1 MGPQLIH
8 GDHTR
13 HIAPTAEQRNVMTRC
28 RSHSRLFP
36 VRLELYTWE
45 ESFSSLKHL
54 VQSLS
59 GGVHH
64 WDENGLRDSEREP
77 KEIRQ
82 IHNEMIEFVK
92 AWLKGWEV
100 PTGTKKALY
109 DQPAIV

>member
-1 MGPQLIH
+1 MSPQLIH

-13 HIAPTAEQRNVMTRC
+13 RIAPTAEQRNVMTLC

-36 VRLELYTWE
+36 VRIELYTWKI
-45 ESFSSLKHL
+45 SFFAPEPLF
-54 VQSLS
+54 QSLS

-92 AWLKGWEV
+92 VWLKGWKV
-100 PTGTKKALY
+100 PNVTKKALY
-109 DQPAIV
+109 DQSAIV